1 MKIDGSLLVE
11 NPAEAG
17 PMAQQLES
25 QGFHGGFTFEG
36 RHEPF
41 FPLCVAAQQTR
52 ELELITAI
60 AIAFA
65 RNPMTLANT
74 AYDLQLLSEGRFILG
89 LGSQIRPHIEKR
101 FSSVWSK
108 PAARMRELVL
118 AIRAIWASW
127 QDGAEL
133 DFEGEFY
140 RHTLMTPVFNP
151 GPNPHGL
158 PPIFLAGFGP
168 RMTEIAGEVADG
180 FLMHPFHSMKHVEEV
195 TLPALERG
203 RALASHKE
211 VDFEISCQV
220 ILAMGDNDEEL
231 EQAMNG
237 ARAQISFYASTPA
250 YRGVL
255 DCHGWGDLQQELN
268 VLSKRGA
275 WLEMAGRV
283 PDEVVEEV
291 AIVGPCSAVAQRIR
305 ERYGSF
311 AHRVSPVAPFRPDP
325 EAMAA
330 IAADLRWDGPISSSS
345 A

>member
-11 NPAEAG
+11 NPADAG

-25 QGFHGGFTFEG
+25 QGFDGGFTYEG
-36 RHEPF
+36 RHDPF
-41 FPLCVAAQQTR
+41 FPLCVAAQQTQQ
-52 ELELITAI
+52 LELITAI

-101 FSSVWSK
+101 FSSVWSR
-108 PAARMRELVL
+108 PAARMRELIL

-127 QDGAEL
+127 QEGAEL

-140 RHTLMTPVFNP
+140 KHTLMTPVFNP
-151 GPNPHGL
+151 GPNPYGL
-158 PPIFLAGFGP
+158 PKIFLAGFGP
-168 RMTEIAGEVADG
+168 RMTEMAGEVADG
-180 FLMHPFHSMKHVEEV
+180 FLMHPFHSMKHVREV
-195 TLPALERG
+195 SLPALERG
-203 RALASHKE
+203 RALAERKE
-211 VDFEISCQV
+211 ESFEISCQV
-220 ILAMGDNDEEL
+220 ILAMGDTDEEL

-268 VLSKRGA
+268 ILSKTGS

-291 AIVGPCSAVAQRIR
+291 AIVGPCSAVAERIR

-330 IAADLRWDGPISSSS
+330 IAADLRSDEPVSSHSS
-345 A
+345 

>member
-1 MKIDGSLLVE
+1 MKVDGSLLVD

-17 PMAQQLES
+17 PMAQQLEAE
-25 QGFHGGFTFEG
+25 GFHGGFTFEG
-36 RHEPF
+36 RHDPF
-41 FPLCVAAQQTR
+41 FPLSVAAQQTKD
-52 ELELITAI
+52 LELITAI

-65 RNPMTLANT
+65 RNPMILANI

-101 FSSVWSK
+101 FSSVWSS
-108 PAARMRELVL
+108 PAARMREMVL

-127 QDGAEL
+127 QEGAEL

-180 FLMHPFHSMKHVEEV
+180 FLMHPFHSMNYVREV

-203 RALASHKE
+203 RQSGASPDA
-211 VDFEISCQV
+211 DFQISCQV
-220 ILAMGDNDEEL
+220 ILAMGDTDEEL
-231 EQAMNG
+231 EAAMNG

-283 PDEVVEEV
+283 PDEVIEEV
-291 AIVGPCSAVAQRIR
+291 AIVGPRSAVADRIR

-311 AHRVSPVAPFRPDP
+311 ASRVSPVAPFRPDP

-330 IAADLRWDGPISSSS
+330 IAADLRAGEGTSSS
-345 A
+345 